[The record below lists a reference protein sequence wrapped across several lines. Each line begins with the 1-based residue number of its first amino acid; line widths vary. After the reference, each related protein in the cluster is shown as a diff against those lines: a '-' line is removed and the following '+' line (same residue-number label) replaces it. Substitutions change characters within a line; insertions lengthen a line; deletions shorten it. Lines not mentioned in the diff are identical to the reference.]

1 MKALIFENKV
11 VDIVES
17 EFPVASNM
25 QWQDCDDSVKIGYF
39 YINNQFKE
47 TDLSDEDFLK
57 QKISFK
63 LKELDI

>member
-39 YINNQFKE
+39 YINNQAFCYFIIARQR
-47 TDLSDEDFLK
+47 LLLNYNNIQNFSY
-57 QKISFK
+57 S
-63 LKELDI
+63 